1 MHAYHLVQ
9 YSPIFLSGSVVLL
22 LAFAQ
27 RLSQTQVPQQ
37 IDGHPQEAE
46 KNCLVCQQGASE
58 RESPLPVMGPSEAV
72 SRDGPAAGLRLLKID
87 AAATP

>member
-1 MHAYHLVQ
+1 MR
-9 YSPIFLSGSVVLL
+9 IILSNTPLSFYLGRLSYC
-22 LAFAQ
+22 
-27 RLSQTQVPQQ
+27 LSQTQVPQE

-46 KNCLVCQQGASE
+46 KNCLVYQQGASE